1 MAHGRTYVD
10 RMLARLEDEW
20 MGEDYDMLE
29 VRRPKYSDT
38 ITSLGS
44 EGYRST
50 YIWTPPRSRDTPL
63 AAPQLPHQ
71 SHTGM

>member
-44 EGYRST
+44 GVRST
-50 YIWTPPRSRDTPL
+50 Y
-63 AAPQLPHQ
+63 
-71 SHTGM
+71 